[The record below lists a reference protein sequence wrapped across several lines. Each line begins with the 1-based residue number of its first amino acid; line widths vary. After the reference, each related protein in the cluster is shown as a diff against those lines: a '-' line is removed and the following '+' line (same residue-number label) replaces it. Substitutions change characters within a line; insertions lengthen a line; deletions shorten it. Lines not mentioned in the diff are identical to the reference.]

1 MLVEDDQCSISEN
14 SPLPHHF
21 TMREEELFE
30 IGAVSFERL
39 ATLLHQGVE
48 GELDDVALVEV
59 GYVVVIVFTLH
70 A

>member
-1 MLVEDDQCSISEN
+1 VEDDQCSIPEN

-21 TMREEELFE
+21 TTREEELFK
-30 IGAVSFERL
+30 IGAVSFERH

-48 GELDDVALVEV
+48 DRLEDVILVEV
-59 GYVVVIVFTLH
+59 GSVGVRVSTLH